1 MSRDEAGRWGRPL
14 LGLTLSV
21 LAIFLFVHR
30 HFPAPSIRLRPHRS
44 FYSPHALPLKGITLV
59 LDPGHG
65 GADSG
70 AVRHGD
76 CEAALTYRTA
86 VEVAED
92 VRRAG
97 GHVVF
102 TVRSRALDPR
112 LDYTEPPLWLPRD
125 AVLSATG
132 APLRLRRDET
142 PRPLWLRAAVARTL
156 WDSDST
162 SIQDRANSLFF
173 LSLHYD
179 DASSSHIHGSLVCVD
194 RRMPAI
200 PKFAQILAASLSA
213 AGLSRHDTWH
223 GLHGIDAEHLGVL
236 DPRENPVPQRLLLEV
251 ATISNAQDACHAAD
265 PVWRHAMAARITEAL
280 IATCSASRNQRR

>member
-1 MSRDEAGRWGRPL
+1 MSRDEARRWGRPL
-14 LGLTLSV
+14 LGLTLAV
-21 LAIFLFVHR
+21 LAVPLFLHYHSPATVVGLR
-30 HFPAPSIRLRPHRS
+30 H
-44 FYSPHALPLKGITLV
+44 SPHSLPLQGVTLV

-86 VEVAED
+86 VEVAAD

-97 GHVVF
+97 GQVVF
-102 TVRSRALDPR
+102 TVRSHALDPS
-112 LDYTEPPLWLPRD
+112 LAHTEPPLWLPRD
-125 AVLSATG
+125 AVLAANG
-132 APLRLRRDET
+132 APLRLRRDDT

-156 WDSDST
+156 WDSCST
-162 SIQDRANSLFF
+162 PNGNRANFLFF

-179 DASSSHIHGSLVCVD
+179 DYPLSRIHGSLVCVD
-194 RRMPAI
+194 RRMSSV

-213 AGLSRHDTWH
+213 VGLSRHDTWH
-223 GLHGIDAEHLGVL
+223 GLRGMDAERLGVL

-251 ATISNAQDACHAAD
+251 ATISNREDAHHAAD

-280 IATCSASRNQRR
+280 ISVCADSQR